1 MVFLEA
7 AHQDSLYA
15 ECLPRLPYLTCG
27 TFLAVIPSGLNP
39 IGLFNWSETANH
51 FTWACLM
58 KWTVR

>member
-1 MVFLEA
+1 
-7 AHQDSLYA
+7 
-15 ECLPRLPYLTCG
+15 LPYLTCG